1 MSRVVSLDPKRL
13 AAAGGNH
20 HHYHHYHYYWNL
32 YRKNLESASA
42 ITIIFFNLTLL
53 AMNGM
58 STPDCLSPSTS
69 DSVGQISLCLGS
81 CTVYFGIFGNIPG
94 YWSDISSI
102 SQLQQPKISLETA
115 KYPLGGRGKV
125 GWEPLV
131 ADKEPMTRTRWLR
144 KRWESRM
151 GSKPDE
157 LSYTAGVGC
166 HPTRSHILTQCT
178 AWNFKTST
186 CQETTQQ
193 QAQNSWTYKITHGN
207 TVVEI

>member
-1 MSRVVSLDPKRL
+1 MTPPTLGVSQGWKRIRCVNRSCFLSLDPKTFV
-13 AAAGGNH
+13 AAGGNH

-69 DSVGQISLCLGS
+69 DIVGQISLCLGG
-81 CTVYFGIFGNIPG
+81 CPVYFGIFGNIPG

-125 GWEPLV
+125 TPG
-131 ADKEPMTRTRWLR
+131 
-144 KRWESRM
+144 
-151 GSKPDE
+151 
-157 LSYTAGVGC
+157 
-166 HPTRSHILTQCT
+166 
-178 AWNFKTST
+178 
-186 CQETTQQ
+186 
-193 QAQNSWTYKITHGN
+193 
-207 TVVEI
+207 